1 MNILSR
7 RKFLRFGFVSSV
19 AASMISAGN
28 NVAGSLLPFTPAE
41 VEGPFYPIT
50 PQEDKDEDLT
60 RIKGHHIAADGKPI
74 YVTGQVMN
82 HQGQPLANA
91 KVEIW
96 QANARGRYRHSRDPN
111 PALIDKHFQGWAIIT
126 TNEQGLFRFRT
137 IKPGAYPASAQWIRP
152 PHIHFK
158 VSKER
163 YQELITQMY
172 FPDEPLNEVD
182 LLLQHKKPFE
192 RSLMIAKKGALFD
205 SMDVFEFPIV
215 LRTTI

>member
-7 RKFLRFGFVSSV
+7 RKFLRLGLAGS
-19 AASMISAGN
+19 AASITLAGN
-28 NVAGSLLPFTPAE
+28 KAVSSLLPFTPVEA
-41 VEGPFYPIT
+41 EGPFYPVT

-60 RIKGHHIAADGKPI
+60 RIKGHHTSAQGEPI

-91 KVEIW
+91 SVEIW
-96 QANARGRYRHSRDPN
+96 QANAKGRYRHPRDPN
-111 PALIDKHFQGWAIIT
+111 PAPIDNHFQGWAIVT
-126 TNEQGLFRFRT
+126 TDAQGHFRFKT

-158 VSKER
+158 ISKEH
-163 YQELITQMY
+163 YQALITQMY
-172 FPDEPLNEVD
+172 FPDEALNEAD
-182 LLLQHKKPFE
+182 LLLQHKKPSE
-192 RSLMIAKKGALFD
+192 RSLMIAKRGALLNAIE
-205 SMDVFEFPIV
+205 VFKFPIV